1 MRQRPFFARLAQD
14 SSGSTIVEFAL
25 LGPLMMAM
33 MLGALQLGVGM
44 HGHNAMRSASA
55 DVARYAA
62 VQYQTENELSN
73 SQIESYAQLV
83 LTRAPYGLSAADV
96 GVTVADAATQRVTG
110 AKELTL
116 TYTYRVP
123 NLLTMI
129 TQRDIALTYARPIFV
144 INS

>member
-1 MRQRPFFARLAQD
+1 MTLRHFLQRLARD
-14 SSGSTIVEFAL
+14 ASGSTIIEFAL

-33 MLGALQLGVGM
+33 MLGVLQLGVGM
-44 HGHNAMRSASA
+44 HGYNAMRSASA

-62 VQYQTENELSN
+62 VQYQTENDLSN
-73 SQIESYAQLV
+73 SQIEAYAQLT
-83 LTRAPYGLSAADV
+83 LTRAPYGLSTSDV
-96 GVTVADAATQRVTG
+96 GVTVANAATQRVTG

-129 TQRDIALTYARPIFV
+129 TQRDIDLTYARPIFV

>member
-1 MRQRPFFARLAQD
+1 MNRPPFIRRLARD
-14 SSGSTIVEFAL
+14 VSGSTIVEFAL

-33 MLGALQLGVGM
+33 MFGTLQLGVGM
-44 HGHNAMRSASA
+44 HGYNAMRSASA

-62 VQYQTENELSN
+62 VQYQTDNDLSN
-73 SQIESYAQLV
+73 SQIEAYAQLV
-83 LTRAPYGLSAADV
+83 LTRTPYGLSSSDV
-96 GVTVADAATQRVTG
+96 GVTVANAATQRVTG

-123 NLLTMI
+123 NFLTLI
-129 TQRDIALTYARPIFV
+129 TQRDIDLTYARPIFV